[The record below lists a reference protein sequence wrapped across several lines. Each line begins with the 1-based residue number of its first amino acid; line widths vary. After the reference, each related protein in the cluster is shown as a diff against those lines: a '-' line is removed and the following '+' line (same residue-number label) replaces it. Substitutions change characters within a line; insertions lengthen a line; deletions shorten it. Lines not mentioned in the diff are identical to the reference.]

1 MLSCCLRYRSLRKQ
15 EPEKAEKPSTCSDLK
30 PSEPKI
36 EGTTTMSKKL
46 DGLHSVRKLLE
57 AQLTPDLPAHLLPQ
71 LAREYR
77 QVLKEI
83 DEEAGLGDQSV
94 SPAARLK
101 AARRASAG

>member
-1 MLSCCLRYRSLRKQ
+1 MLSCFLRHRGLRKQ
-15 EPEKAEKPSTCSDLK
+15 KPEIVEKRSTWSDLK
-30 PSEPKI
+30 LFESKT
-36 EGTTTMSKKL
+36 EGTSTMSEKL
-46 DGLHSVRKLLE
+46 EGLHSVRKLLE

-83 DEEAGLGDQSV
+83 DEEAGLGDQSA